1 MSQKHDED
9 EDEDEDDE
17 DTVSVPEHLIRILDG
32 LAQASAARELPAA
45 SSPAPVC
52 AAAG

>member
-32 LAQASAARELPAA
+32 LAQASAARLLSAA
-45 SSPAPVC
+45 PCRAPVRGS
-52 AAAG
+52 A